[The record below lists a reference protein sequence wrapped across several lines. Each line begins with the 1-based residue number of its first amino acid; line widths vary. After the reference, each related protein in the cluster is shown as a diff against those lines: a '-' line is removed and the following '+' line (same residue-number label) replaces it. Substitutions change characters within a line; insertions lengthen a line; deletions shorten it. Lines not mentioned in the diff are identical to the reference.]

1 MKSETA
7 PTQVRGGDADDR
19 VQPVGSLEDKRAAT
33 SGGLAGM
40 VSPSRR
46 AWLFAWLAF
55 IPFVFLRAGTLA
67 ESDTFWQV
75 RTGLL
80 TIHQRR
86 IPTVDTFSWTVHG
99 RPWTLNSWGFN
110 VVLAAAYRLAGL
122 PGVALACAAL
132 VAATGGL
139 VLLLARR
146 LGASP
151 TVAGMS
157 LVLLVAPLLTVY
169 FSARPQLIDY
179 VAVLALV
186 LLLRGIVEAQAS
198 MWSLVALGGLT
209 IGWVNLHA
217 GALLGV
223 AIVGAT
229 TVVVFARRSTR
240 NRSGW
245 CLAALVTVTACTL
258 VNPYG
263 IGIVSQTMQV
273 KQASQGVIT
282 EWQHLDPA
290 NPMQLITFA
299 AGLIALVVAARRR
312 DVVFT
317 AALAVAAAG
326 AVTAIRILPVLL
338 LLSAPMLAVYASQPP
353 VLRYLRSRRTMLAQG
368 SALGLA
374 VIVVLAGLALSHAGR
389 ADPSDYPGAVVHA
402 IPKHCRVFNSYLIG
416 GYVILERPDVAV
428 SLDSR
433 NDLYGAQRVLLAQR
447 VLAGQGDPD
456 HELAGAG
463 CVLVPPT
470 SGLAHRLA
478 GRDGWTLKAAE
489 TGAALYVRN

>member
-1 MKSETA
+1 LSEDQKRQPGPEQGGHPRPAADAKRGASQDDDGGRA
-7 PTQVRGGDADDR
+7 PSEANTPAEIASEEEVER
-19 VQPVGSLEDKRAAT
+19 EEAT
-33 SGGLAGM
+33 Y
-40 VSPSRR
+40 SPERNR
-46 AWLFAWLAF
+46 LREVFLLFAALWRLIRGEDGRGRKVRWL
-55 IPFVFLRAGTLA
+55 V
-67 ESDTFWQV
+67 
-75 RTGLL
+75 GLL
-80 TIHQRR
+80 
-86 IPTVDTFSWTVHG
+86 
-99 RPWTLNSWGFN
+99 RP
-110 VVLAAAYRLAGL
+110 YRGKVILTSI
-122 PGVALACAAL
+122 AL

-273 KQASQGVIT
+273 KQASEGVVT